1 MTNINQ
7 IAWDDTVLPFQ
18 LDRSGVRG
26 RVARLDGV
34 LEHILSRHD
43 YPPAVSATF
52 ANGVVDSLPIVI
64 GYVPVAF
71 AFGLS
76 AVKLGFSPL
85 ESLFFSCII
94 YAGASQFVI
103 TALLSAG
110 MSLWVSA
117 LTVMAMDV
125 RHLLYGPALRHR
137 IVSRMSPGKTA
148 MWAFGLTDEVFAAA
162 TAKLMRNNRSWSENW
177 MLGIALCSWLSW
189 VAGTAL
195 GAHATGTLRAGAW
208 LLGSAEFLDAWR
220 PDEVLV
226 VGRPTLGRSLGRL
239 LRRPEIS
246 VTVVDQRCT
255 WTDPHHAATR
265 YVRAGALALD
275 GAADQEWASAWAA
288 ADTRAVAAVADALG
302 LKMEFT
308 EK

>member
-1 MTNINQ
+1 MQSQAADSLN
-7 IAWDDTVLPFQ
+7 
-18 LDRSGVRG
+18 
-26 RVARLDGV
+26 
-34 LEHILSRHD
+34 
-43 YPPAVSATF
+43 PPAVSATF

-85 ESLFFSCII
+85 ESIFFSCII

-162 TAKLMRNNRSWSENW
+162 TARLMRNNRSWSENW
-177 MLGIALCSWLSW
+177 MLGIALGALFGNGPLEQFPVIEASLAFMLPALFLSF
-189 VAGTAL
+189 
-195 GAHATGTLRAGAW
+195 
-208 LLGSAEFLDAWR
+208 LLAAF
-220 PDEVLV
+220 
-226 VGRPTLGRSLGRL
+226 
-239 LRRPEIS
+239 RRPQSLTI
-246 VTVVDQRCT
+246 
-255 WTDPHHAATR
+255 AAAL
-265 YVRAGALALD
+265 AGALLGVVLFSIPVAILAGIGAGCIAALFQP
-275 GAADQEWASAWAA
+275 APAEAPH
-288 ADTRAVAAVADALG
+288 
-302 LKMEFT
+302 EH
-308 EK
+308 